1 MAESFIGIPLTT
13 SIRYYS
19 KYFSKLATM
28 NDSNRPG
35 NTDPSF
41 DPSKNPGLQQNQP
54 ESLSSP
60 AHSAPEKIASK
71 SVGTDP
77 SGVPGWERATLEKL
91 VFASLNEQKATRRW
105 KTFVRL
111 SWLAFFVVLVWMALH
126 RGTPVSDA
134 TTPHTAVVEI
144 KGEIAADADAS
155 AEFVNAA
162 LRAAFED
169 EGSKAIVLL
178 INSPGGSPV
187 QAGMMNDEILRLK
200 TKYKKPVYAV
210 VEETCA
216 SAAYYI
222 AVSAD
227 RIYVDKAS
235 VVGSIGVLMDGFGFT
250 GLMDKLGVERRLI
263 TAGENKGFLD
273 PFSPQSDKQRAFAQ
287 VMLEQIHQQ
296 FITVVKAGRGK
307 RLKET
312 PEMFSGL
319 FWSGQQAVE
328 LGLADQLGNLDYVAR
343 EVVKAEE
350 IIDYTRR
357 ENVAERLAKRFG
369 AAMGEGA
376 MKAFKAIPA
385 IR

>member
-1 MAESFIGIPLTT
+1 MDPDLLRESDF
-13 SIRYYS
+13 
-19 KYFSKLATM
+19 
-28 NDSNRPG
+28 RP
-35 NTDPSF
+35 
-41 DPSKNPGLQQNQP
+41 NQP
-54 ESLSSP
+54 ESLPPHTSSKK
-60 AHSAPEKIASK
+60 SAA
-71 SVGTDP
+71 DP
-77 SGVPGWERATLEKL
+77 TGAPGWERATLEKL
-91 VFASLNEQKATRRW
+91 AFASLNEQKATRRW

-111 SWLAFFVVLVWMALH
+111 AWLAFFVALVWMALH
-126 RGTPVSDA
+126 RGTPASDA
-134 TTPHTAVVEI
+134 TVPHTAVVEI
-144 KGEIAADADAS
+144 KGEIAAGADAS

-169 EGSKAIVLL
+169 DGAKAVVLL

-200 TKYKKPVYAV
+200 AKHKKPVYAV

-227 RIYVDKAS
+227 KIYVDKAS
-235 VVGSIGVLMDGFGFT
+235 IVGSIGVLMDGFGFT
-250 GLMDKLGVERRLI
+250 GLMDKLGVERRLL

-273 PFSPQSDKQRAFAQ
+273 PFSPQNDKQRVFAQ
-287 VMLEQIHQQ
+287 AMLDQIHQQ

-343 EVVKAEE
+343 EVVKTDE

-357 ENVAERLAKRFG
+357 DNVAERLAKKFG

-376 MKAFKAIPA
+376 MKAFKSIPA
-385 IR
+385 LR